1 VNIDQ
6 SDEILKYVLKWLKDK
21 NITPS
26 KIALQ
31 KILFFLKER
40 GIPLR
45 YEFEAYAYGPFSKEV
60 MFAADYLATQ
70 KGICVGRTDY
80 ELLPNF
86 TCSLPEN
93 LQHELDQHLSIFSDL
108 IDSEFRFDRL
118 ELVGTILYCIRSLQE
133 HGMSV
138 SQPEVTKEFKAWK
151 GNKFKQAEIENAYIK
166 LINLFSGPCSSNG

>member
-21 NITPS
+21 NISPS

-40 GIPLR
+40 GILLR

-60 MFAADYLATQ
+60 VVTADYLATQ
-70 KGICVGRTDY
+70 KGIRICRTDY
-80 ELLPNF
+80 ELLPEF
-86 TCSLPEN
+86 THCLPEN
-93 LQHELDQHLSIFSDL
+93 LQQDVNQHLTLFMELVDN
-108 IDSEFRFDRL
+108 DFKFGQL
-118 ELVGTILYCIRSLQE
+118 ELIGTVLYCIRSLQE

-151 GNKFKQAEIENAYIK
+151 GNKFKQAEIDRAYRK
-166 LINLFSGPCSSNG
+166 LIDVFNEPCSAH